1 MPARS
6 NSVVRYA
13 VVGLGYI
20 AQGAILPAFR
30 HARGNSRLVALVSG
44 DDEKRAELARRYRVP
59 AYGYDEYEA
68 LLASGAVDAV
78 FIALPN
84 DQHEHYTMRAARHG
98 VHVLCEKPLAVTERQ
113 CRRMIDECRRRGV
126 KLMTA
131 YRLHFEGSTVK
142 ALQSLRDGLI
152 GRPMS
157 FVSSF
162 TLKVASPDNIRANP
176 RSMGGGTFYDIGV
189 YCINAARHLF
199 RAEPTEVFA
208 MTTGRKGSIEETAA
222 ATLRF
227 PGDRLATFCVSFGAD
242 KTSEYRVTGTK
253 GSIKADPAYEIAAGL
268 KLHVTRDGRKRTIAF
283 ARRDQFAA
291 ELVHFSDCV
300 RKDRDPEPSG
310 EEGLA
315 DIRIVEALYRSA
327 DTGRTVKLPRRA
339 GPRTPTKRHAIKR
352 PPVRS
357 MPRLV
362 NAAPPSGG

>member
-1 MPARS
+1 MPARE
-6 NSVVRYA
+6 NSFVRYA

-44 DDEKRAELARRYRVP
+44 DDEKRAQLARRYRVP
-59 AYGYDEYEA
+59 AYGYDEYES
-68 LLASGAVDAV
+68 LLASAAVDAV
-78 FIALPN
+78 FIALTN
-84 DQHEHYTMRAARHG
+84 DQHERYTRIAARHG
-98 VHVLCEKPLAVTERQ
+98 VHVLCEKPLAVTERE

-131 YRLHFEGSTVK
+131 YRLHFEGATVK
-142 ALQSLRDGLI
+142 ALDSVKGGLI
-152 GRPMS
+152 GRPLS

-162 TLKVASPDNIRANP
+162 TITVASSGNIRANP
-176 RSMGGGTFYDIGV
+176 RRMGGGTFYDIGV

-199 RAEPTEVFA
+199 RAEPTEVFG
-208 MTTGRKGSIEETAA
+208 MTAGRKGSIEETAA

-227 PGDRLATFCVSFGAD
+227 PGNRLATFCVSFGAD
-242 KTSEYRVTGTK
+242 KTSEYRITGTK
-253 GSIKADPAYEIAAGL
+253 GSLKADPAYEIAAGL
-268 KLHVTRDGRKRTIAF
+268 RLHVTRGGEKRTIAF

-300 RKDRDPEPSG
+300 LHDRDPEPSG

-315 DIRIVEALYRSA
+315 DVRVIEALYRSA
-327 DTGRTVKLPRRA
+327 DTGRAVALARKPGR
-339 GPRTPTKRHAIKR
+339 RTPTRRHAIKR